1 MGKAKDK
8 KCKTD
13 KWNRAI
19 KLTKRIFINKIIAEN
34 IITNNSLT
42 IKTNENSDIIKDM
55 PILELRIGLIINHV
69 FNKYNSE
76 IEDIVED
83 TKQKISE
90 KLK

>member
-1 MGKAKDK
+1 
-8 KCKTD
+8 
-13 KWNRAI
+13 
-19 KLTKRIFINKIIAEN
+19 
-34 IITNNSLT
+34 
-42 IKTNENSDIIKDM
+42 M